1 MNNDQRRV
9 SDLYHKYLSKNITEE
24 QRLEFLG
31 YVQHP
36 DYTDFIQELISESYE
51 HPEVLN
57 SLSPETK
64 DRIFQ
69 TIVNKQ
75 KNKIA
80 KVLPLW
86 TRIAVAV
93 ALTAVIF
100 GAGLFYMRNAPQ
112 QERSNRITYKNDVLP
127 GTSGATLTLS
137 NGKKIRL
144 SDTQNGELAKEAGV
158 IITKAK
164 NGEVIYQVKGDPAA
178 LSKLNTLST
187 TKGETYK
194 IRLPDGSYV
203 WLNSASSLTYST
215 KLIEKGKRMVK
226 LQGEGY
232 FEIAKDRSHPFVVTT
247 DKQTVEVLG
256 THFNINSY
264 PDESV
269 VATTLIEGSV
279 SVNSGKFKQV
289 IKPGE
294 QSINNGSDIKV
305 NAVSTENVVDWKNG
319 DFNLDELD
327 FRVAMRK
334 IARWYNIEVIYDAS
348 VPQHM
353 KSGGWISRNRS
364 LSAILRHIESS
375 GQVHFEIEGRKV
387 YVAK

>member
-9 SDLYHKYLSKNITEE
+9 SDLYHQYLSKNITEE
-24 QRLEFLG
+24 QRLEFLR

-51 HPEVLN
+51 HPEALN
-57 SLSPETK
+57 SLSPEAK
-64 DRIFQ
+64 DRIIH
-69 TIVNKQ
+69 TIINKQ
-75 KNKIA
+75 KNKIV
-80 KVLPLW
+80 KVFPFR
-86 TRIAVAV
+86 TRIAVAA
-93 ALTAVIF
+93 ALTAIIF
-100 GAGLFYMRNAPQ
+100 GAGLFYMHNTRHHEQ
-112 QERSNRITYKNDVLP
+112 SDKITYKNDVLP

-164 NGEVIYQVKGDPAA
+164 NGEVVYQVKGDPTA
-178 LSKLNTLST
+178 LSELNTLST

-215 KLIEKGKRMVK
+215 KLIEKGMRMVK

-232 FEIAKDRSHPFVVTT
+232 FEVAKDKSHPFVVTT

-279 SVNSGKFKQV
+279 SVNSGKSRQV

-305 NAVSTENVVDWKNG
+305 NVVNTENVVDWKNG

-327 FRVAMRK
+327 FRLAMRK

>member
-9 SDLYHKYLSKNITEE
+9 SDLYHQYLSKNITEE

-80 KVLPLW
+80 RVLPLW
-86 TRIAVAV
+86 TRIAVAA

-100 GAGLFYMRNAPQ
+100 GAGLFYMRNAPH

-232 FEIAKDRSHPFVVTT
+232 FEITKDRSHPFVVTT